1 MNGQKFNSL
10 EWVVIRVEHF
20 FSFCAFIHSLHFK
33 RLIVLEQTCQ
43 FYLYFETLNKNKINY
58 SSFY

>member
-20 FSFCAFIHSLHFK
+20 FLSVHLFTHCILKGLLF
-33 RLIVLEQTCQ
+33 
-43 FYLYFETLNKNKINY
+43 
-58 SSFY
+58 